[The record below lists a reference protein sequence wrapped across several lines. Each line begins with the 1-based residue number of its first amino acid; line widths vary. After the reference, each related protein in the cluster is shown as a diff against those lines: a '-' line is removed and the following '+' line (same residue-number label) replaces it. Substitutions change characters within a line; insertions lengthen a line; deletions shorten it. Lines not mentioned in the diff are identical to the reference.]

1 MSKNKLE
8 IDQDCADRITVC
20 NLQDWRKY
28 LKKELAQWNKNPRTP
43 ENPGGYWLH
52 PEDVTNNVRYIA
64 ALDLIIHAYGGK

>member
-8 IDQDCADRITVC
+8 IDQDCADRVTLI

-28 LKKELAQWNKNPRTP
+28 LKKELAMWKKNPKTP
-43 ENPGGYWLH
+43 ENPSGYWLH

-64 ALDLIIHAYGGK
+64 ALDLIIGAYGGK

>member
-20 NLQDWRKY
+20 NLQDWRRY
-28 LKKELAQWNKNPRTP
+28 LKKELAQWQKNPKTP

-52 PEDVTNNVRYIA
+52 PEDVTGNVRHIA